1 LNDIDGFHVT
11 ATDVEDALDAAAGGP
26 LELGSVGGGTG
37 MIAYQLKRSLKWDPA
52 NREFPGDDEANRDL
66 LERRLLSQGY
76 QPVTVDGGEAAIE
89 YLGTTDVDMI
99 LLDMI
104 MPGLDGIALALR
116 AGRDYPDLPI
126 LLMMGYSAERQR
138 AHNLDRLA
146 IRFILKPFTLQQICD
161 AVEETLSQAA
171 AAPRVAAQAYTA
183 AR

>member
-1 LNDIDGFHVT
+1 MPARILVAEDDSSVRTFVFKALSLRGH
-11 ATDVEDALDAAAGGP
+11 DVA
-26 LELGSVGGGTG
+26 
-37 MIAYQLKRSLKWDPA
+37 
-52 NREFPGDDEANRDL
+52 
-66 LERRLLSQGY
+66 
-76 QPVTVDGGEAAIE
+76 TVDDGVQALEALKKEAFQ
-89 YLGTTDVDMI
+89 LLVTDIV
-99 LLDMI
+99 

-126 LLMMGYSAERQR
+126 LLMTGYSAERQR

-171 AAPRVAAQAYTA
+171 AAPRVAAPAYTV